1 MARRFCHRGK
11 ETHLSTQEILEAGD
25 RREARRFDIRFPSSN
40 GAKFDQDEEWC
51 EVRLDDDWRR
61 IRFHDYHEVYS
72 IPGLYEQIFYDE
84 LKCDSPRTVCGL
96 LKHQLELTGYEAS
109 DLRVLDV
116 GAGNGMVGEE
126 LQRELGVGG
135 LVGVDI
141 IEEAEQAAE
150 RDRPG
155 VYDAYHTVDLTAMP
169 SDVRHDLEQRRLNT
183 LLTVAALGF
192 GDIPP
197 LAFAEAFNVITDHG
211 WVAFNIRDRF
221 LEEEES
227 GFSRL
232 IRRMLEEEVLER
244 REEKQYRHRL
254 SVRGEP
260 LQYVA
265 IVAEKHGDISRE
277 WVDAPG

>member
-1 MARRFCHRGK
+1 M
-11 ETHLSTQEILEAGD
+11 STQEILEAGHHGNGKG
-25 RREARRFDIRFPSSN
+25 FDIRFPSSN
-40 GAKFDQDEEWC
+40 GTKFDQDEEWC
-51 EVRLDDDWRR
+51 EVRLEDDWRR

-84 LKCDSPRTVCGL
+84 LKCDSPRTVCGQ
-96 LKHQLELTGYEAS
+96 LKHQLEATGYEAS

-126 LQRELGVGG
+126 LQRELRVGC

-141 IEEAEQAAE
+141 IEEAEMAAD

-169 SDVRHDLEQRRLNT
+169 SDIRRDLEERKLNT
-183 LLTVAALGF
+183 LVTVAALGF

-197 LAFAEAFNVITDHG
+197 LAFAEAFNLITDHG
-211 WVAFNIRDRF
+211 WVAFNIKDRF
-221 LEEEES
+221 LAEEES

-232 IRRMLEEEVLER
+232 IRRMLDEGVLEQ
-244 REEKQYRHRL
+244 REETHYRHRL

-260 LQYVA
+260 LHYVA
-265 IVAEKHGDISRE
+265 IVAEKHGDVSRE
-277 WVDAPG
+277 WVDAAG